1 MTALI
6 SKFITSD
13 YEIADEFYASYRVR
27 LHALREEQISNE
39 YADVLGV
46 RVSAINMERA
56 VELADQWISAG
67 RPGYTCVCA
76 VHSIMEAQKEERYLE
91 ILNRA
96 AFNLPDGMPLTWIG
110 RLQGQLGMDRVCG
123 PDFMLEMCRLSVERG
138 YRHFLY
144 GGRPGV
150 VEQLGANLRR
160 RFSGIKI
167 VGTYTPPFRNLNAE
181 EERELVNQVHESRP
195 DILWVGIGAP
205 KQERFMAHYVQQLQ
219 VPLMVGVGAAFDYH
233 TGRIRDS
240 PNWVKRAGLQWLHRL
255 IQEPRRLWWRYM
267 SSNPAFLWNVAWQL
281 SGLRDYS
288 TNLRKTSRSVEG

>member
-6 SKFITSD
+6 SKFVTGEF
-13 YEIADEFYASYRVR
+13 EIANEFYAGYRTR
-27 LHALREEQISNE
+27 LLALREEQRANE

-46 RVSAINMERA
+46 RVSAINMKRA
-56 VELADQWISAG
+56 VGLAGQWISAG
-67 RPGYTCVCA
+67 RPGYACVCA
-76 VHSIMEAQKEERYLE
+76 VHSIMEAQKEPRYLE

-96 AFNLPDGMPLTWIG
+96 AFNLPDGMPLTWVG
-110 RLQGQLGMDRVCG
+110 RLQGHLRMDRVCG

-144 GGRPGV
+144 GGRSGV
-150 VEQLGANLRR
+150 AEQLRLVLER
-160 RFSGIKI
+160 RFRGINV
-167 VGTYTPPFRNLNAE
+167 VGTYTPPFRPLNSE
-181 EERELVNQVHESRP
+181 EEAELVNQVRESRP

-205 KQERFMAHYVQQLQ
+205 KQERFMAQYLQQLR

-240 PNWVKRAGLQWLHRL
+240 PNWIKRAGLQWLHRS

-267 SSNPAFLWNVAWQL
+267 SSNPAFLWHIVWQL

-288 TNLRKTSRSVEG
+288 SDVK